1 MEQYLPRVSDKIL
14 NKHLASKGAV
24 LIEGPKW
31 CGKTTTAMRIAKS
44 TLFMNRPGFMNQYR
58 ELAAID
64 PSALLDGD
72 VPRLIDE
79 WQLAPTLWDAVR
91 YEVDQRKD
99 FGQFILTGSAVPTS
113 LDSGSHTGTG
123 RIVRMMM
130 RPMSLFESQDS
141 DGQVSLNHLFQAGKI
156 SAQNHHSLSD
166 IAYFVCRGGWPKA
179 IGYPEA
185 IALQQAYDY
194 FDAII
199 NDDISRVDEVQ
210 RDKEYAKRLLRS
222 YAGNIGTQASL
233 ELIRLDAIGGQIDTF
248 SQNTLYSYLS
258 ALRKIFVLEDAP
270 AWNPNLRSKTAIR
283 TSDTH
288 YFIDSSIAVAA
299 LGVGPED
306 LIQDLKTFGFLFENL
321 CVRDLRIYSEVLG
334 GNVYHFRDKSGLECD
349 AVVHLRNGEYGLIEI
364 KFGGDKLIDEGA
376 KTLKKLAQ
384 GIDSDRMKRPA
395 FLLVLTGVAPFAYQ
409 RGDGVYV
416 VPIGSLAP

>member
-1 MEQYLPRVSDKIL
+1 MEQYLLRVSDKIL
-14 NKHLASKGAV
+14 HKHLASKGAV

-31 CGKTTTAMRIAKS
+31 CGKTTTAMQIAKS
-44 TLFMNRPGFMNQYR
+44 SLFMNQPGFMNQYR

-64 PSALLDGD
+64 PSTLLDGD

-113 LDSGSHTGTG
+113 LDPGSHTGTG

-130 RPMSLFESQDS
+130 RPMSLFKSENS
-141 DGQVSLNHLFQAGKI
+141 DGQVSLNHLFQSGKI
-156 SAQNHHSLSD
+156 SAHNQHSLRD
-166 IAYFVCRGGWPKA
+166 IAFFVCRGGWPMA
-179 IGYPEA
+179 IGHSEE

-199 NDDISRVDEVQ
+199 NDDISRVDEVR

-222 YAGNIGTQASL
+222 YARNIGTRASL
-233 ELIRLDAIGGQIDTF
+233 ELIRLDTIGGQVDTF

-258 ALRKIFVLEDAP
+258 ALRKIFVIEDAP

-321 CVRDLRIYSEVLG
+321 CIRDLRIYSEVLG

-349 AVVHLRNGEYGLIEI
+349 AVVHLRNGEYGLVEI
-364 KFGGDKLIDEGA
+364 KLGGDKLIEEGA
-376 KTLKKLAQ
+376 KTLKELAQ
-384 GIDSDRMKRPA
+384 EIDSDQMKRPA

-409 RGDGVYV
+409 RADGVYV
-416 VPIGSLAP
+416 VPIGNLAP